1 LVDNC
6 YFQIDLNILVWEK
19 FLASDKQIWNIWLP
33 YKIPPV
39 FTQLY
44 NALDLLIVVRFEWSL
59 RYHIE
64 LLLLYFLKIRI
75 LIIYKLYQ
83 IAYFLK
89 NYFYLKYFFQVDF
102 NIHLTALVFDVG
114 LYALWF
120 LLGVIGFCDFLI
132 LVLRI

>member
-1 LVDNC
+1 MVDNC

-33 YKIPPV
+33 NKIPPV

-64 LLLLYFLKIRI
+64 LLLLDFLKKRI

-89 NYFYLKYFFQVDF
+89 NYFYLKNFFQVYF